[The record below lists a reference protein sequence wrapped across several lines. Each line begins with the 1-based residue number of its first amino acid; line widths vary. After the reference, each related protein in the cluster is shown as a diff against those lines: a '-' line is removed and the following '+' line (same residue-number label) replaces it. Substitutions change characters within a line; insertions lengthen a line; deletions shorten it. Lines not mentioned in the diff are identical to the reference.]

1 MIGLAATTYDPDG
14 AIIVQARITN
24 PYQATRRGSVTAT
37 LDGGVSVYDGG
48 YSLADQ
54 TLEATL
60 AYPSKPLLETLR
72 YLVAYYGQ
80 VITATEIGV
89 YTAILSYS
97 LIGKN
102 LKISLRLVS
111 RLDS

>member
-1 MIGLAATTYDPDG
+1 MIGLAATTYDQDG
-14 AIIVQARITN
+14 AIIVPARLSN
-24 PYQATRRGSVTAT
+24 PYAAQRRGRITAT

-48 YSLADQ
+48 YSIADQ

-60 AYPSKPLLETLR
+60 SYPSKTLLETLR

-80 VITATEIGV
+80 VITATEVGIYNAV
-89 YTAILSYS
+89 LSYA

-111 RLDS
+111 RLDI